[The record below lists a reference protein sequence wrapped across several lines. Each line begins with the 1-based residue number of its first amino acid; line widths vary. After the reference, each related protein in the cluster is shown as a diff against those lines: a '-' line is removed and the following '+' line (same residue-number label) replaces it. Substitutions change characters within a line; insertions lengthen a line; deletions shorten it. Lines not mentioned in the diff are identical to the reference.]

1 MRTRLI
7 YLLAFIC
14 LSFTS
19 LSSHSMTTPSAITP
33 VEILYEKIASMKVK
47 DIQIL
52 IGRKLTIKERIGF
65 WLLQQKIKHEQ
76 KKGLGPVTFLQL
88 KQKIE
93 NGLNKEG
100 PLKKKK
106 RHAEASQGQT
116 AFVIAIAA
124 AALLVIGLFVPY
136 VILGALVASIFA
148 IVMGSVAYK
157 QNRSDKKAHAAKLLG
172 WITLGLIAFLFL
184 LAVIV
189 VATWAWY

>member
-7 YLLAFIC
+7 YLFAFFC

-19 LSSHSMTTPSAITP
+19 LSTHSMTPPTAITP

-47 DIQIL
+47 DIQHL
-52 IGRKLTIKERIGF
+52 IGRKLTLKERVGF

-76 KKGLGPVTFLQL
+76 KKGPGPATFLQL

-93 NGLNKEG
+93 NGLNKES
-100 PLKKKK
+100 PLRKKK
-106 RHAEASQGQT
+106 RYAESSQGQT

-172 WITLGLIAFLFL
+172 WITLGLIAFLL
-184 LAVIV
+184 ILAAIVI
-189 VATWAWY
+189 ATWSWY